1 MPHTPSLEELRRH
14 AVTFPGARV
23 AIAALQ
29 TALGHLEEELERSAD
44 QIALRLRARHAQ
56 LRDELHP
63 EDQKYEEYDLDRTV
77 NVLLPRVVRG
87 GFVLTLWSTFEVAA
101 LDLAQYAYRE
111 SGKALDADP
120 FRAGS
125 FLNNLDSVFTKG
137 LGVPAFP
144 DSTIRQR
151 LDELRL
157 FRHALIHHGGKI
169 DKLPPTLKRATPA
182 EYAAIGLH
190 FYEDLRHQCVVPNQ
204 DSTGAFMVCPHCE
217 SRVNFIGSSQLQVS
231 PIQPCQKVYSTP
243 HTDARAASVLDQ
255 LPPARTGERGR
266 LV

>member
-1 MPHTPSLEELRRH
+1 MPHTTSLEELFRH
-14 AVTFPGARV
+14 AVTFPGAGV

-56 LRDELHP
+56 FRDELHP
-63 EDQKYEEYDLDRTV
+63 EDKEDQEYDLDRTV

-120 FRAGS
+120 FRNGS
-125 FLNNLDSVFTKG
+125 FLKNLDNVFTKG

-157 FRHALIHHGGKI
+157 FRNALIHHGGKI
-169 DKLPPTLKRATPA
+169 AKLPPTLQRATPD

-190 FYEDLRHQCVVPNQ
+190 FYKEMRHQCVVP
-204 DSTGAFMVCPHCE
+204 
-217 SRVNFIGSSQLQVS
+217 
-231 PIQPCQKVYSTP
+231 
-243 HTDARAASVLDQ
+243 RAAFTRRALD
-255 LPPARTGERGR
+255 LVSEYILSLSERVYGAIHPVP
-266 LV
+266 LADA